1 MACSW
6 QEENGLRYLLADYRG
21 QTHEQDMATLEET
34 LRLVAAAEHGVR
46 VLVHVDPNH
55 KPTSEFLTAV
65 KAAMRGPMAA
75 HGVRSAFIGMD
86 GIGRAVLR
94 GLQLV
99 GGGLGAPAFPDKQN
113 ALAYFA
119 RH

>member
-6 QEENGLRYLLADYRG
+6 QEENGLRYLFADYRG
-21 QTHEQDMATLEET
+21 QTNEQDMATL
-34 LRLVAAAEHGVR
+34 AESIAIIEATGPGVR
-46 VLVHVDPNH
+46 LLVQVDPNH

-65 KAAMRGPMAA
+65 KAASRGPLAA
-75 HGVRSAFIGMD
+75 NGVRAAFIGID

-99 GGGLGAPAFPDKQN
+99 GSGVGAPALPSKQR
-113 ALAYFA
+113 ALEYLA